1 MAPRLHCIFLNG
13 YLNDF
18 QGSLETLPPEII
30 FIEIEVE
37 IYVYVISKRKF
48 KVFFFNKL
56 NVVYI
61 LAAST
66 LSINCTVQSN
76 ESFNFRFEQALN
88 LISISLV
95 QRKPVLYLTVDKNQK
110 PDTKN
115 QFSCNRNRIVKM
127 HARISP
133 NLNHPL
139 FLSVA
144 RNKPLSL
151 SLVL

>member
-1 MAPRLHCIFLNG
+1 MILN
-13 YLNDF
+13 L
-18 QGSLETLPPEII
+18 
-30 FIEIEVE
+30 
-37 IYVYVISKRKF
+37 
-48 KVFFFNKL
+48 KVFFKLKSFFNIL

-66 LSINCTVQSN
+66 LSINYIVQSN

-88 LISISLV
+88 LISISLD
-95 QRKPVLYLTVDKNQK
+95 QRKPVLYLTVHKNQK
-110 PDTKN
+110 PDTKKI
-115 QFSCNRNRIVKM
+115 SSPVTETESSRCM
-127 HARISP
+127 RISP

-151 SLVL
+151 SLSFSKNKNWTKNLKQT